1 MHATIYTCLKCG
13 HQIAVKRD
21 AKTNLLLNKVE
32 CPRCKPENIYPTAST
47 RELRAPV
54 DRVS

>member
-1 MHATIYTCLKCG
+1 MHATIYTCLQCG

-54 DRVS
+54 DRTF